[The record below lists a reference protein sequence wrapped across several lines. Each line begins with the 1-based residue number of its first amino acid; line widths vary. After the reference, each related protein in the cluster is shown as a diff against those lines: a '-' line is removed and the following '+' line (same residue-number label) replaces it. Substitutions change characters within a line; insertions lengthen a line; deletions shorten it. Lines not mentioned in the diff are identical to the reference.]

1 MNPEQLSDAMNELP
15 QELLEETQ
23 AARSRR
29 RPRWKPLAAAAACLL
44 LAAGAWALAGRPAE
58 PAPDPDLPV
67 LTIDRDYSGMGDY
80 PLSAEEFAAYD
91 GGPWREGMELAAL
104 PVFRN
109 TTRMDVANGFR
120 TGGGDYAQLRRTM
133 EQLAAA
139 AGADVAQAAV
149 EVRVP
154 DETVQAAMEAKY
166 GLDKP
171 VLEQYFTYLGDIVLR
186 FDFGPSLKQR
196 GRQVIDIIADGMKV
210 SAKLGLIAAFGAL
223 VVGIVLGA
231 VAALQRNKVIDKV
244 IMVITTAFVSMPSF
258 IAGALLLTIFAVSLH
273 LLPANG
279 AQKNGL
285 ILPVVTLGL
294 YPMAYITRL
303 TRSSMLDVLG
313 QDYIRTARAKGVPGF
328 KVIFGHALK
337 NSLIPVI
344 TYFGPMLAYIVTGSI
359 IVEQIFAVPGI
370 GRAFVNSITG
380 RDYPLIMGTTIILAC
395 LIIIM
400 NLVSDLLYKIVDPRI
415 ELD

>member
-1 MNPEQLSDAMNELP
+1 MNSKTLFYVLK
-15 QELLEETQ
+15 
-23 AARSRR
+23 RIG
-29 RPRWKPLAAAAACLL
+29 LAI
-44 LAAGAWALAGRPAE
+44 
-58 PAPDPDLPV
+58 
-67 LTIDRDYSGMGDY
+67 LTIWVVITITFFVMHAV
-80 PLSAEEFAAYD
+80 P
-91 GGPWREGMELAAL
+91 GGPFVGEKA
-104 PVFRN
+104 
-109 TTRMDVANGFR
+109 TTPA
-120 TGGGDYAQLRRTM
+120 
-133 EQLAAA
+133 
-139 AGADVAQAAV
+139 
-149 EVRVP
+149 
-154 DETVQAAMEAKY
+154 VQAAMEAKY

-231 VAALQRNKVIDKV
+231 VAALRRNKVIDKV

-285 ILPVVTLGL
+285 ILPVVTLAL

-359 IVEQIFAVPGI
+359 VVDQIFAVPGI

>member
-1 MNPEQLSDAMNELP
+1 MNSKTLFYVLK
-15 QELLEETQ
+15 
-23 AARSRR
+23 RIG
-29 RPRWKPLAAAAACLL
+29 LAI
-44 LAAGAWALAGRPAE
+44 
-58 PAPDPDLPV
+58 
-67 LTIDRDYSGMGDY
+67 LTIWVVITITFFVMHAD
-80 PLSAEEFAAYD
+80 P
-91 GGPWREGMELAAL
+91 GGPFVGEKA
-104 PVFRN
+104 
-109 TTRMDVANGFR
+109 TTPA
-120 TGGGDYAQLRRTM
+120 
-133 EQLAAA
+133 
-139 AGADVAQAAV
+139 
-149 EVRVP
+149 
-154 DETVQAAMEAKY
+154 VQAAMEAKY

-231 VAALQRNKVIDKV
+231 VAALRRNKVIDKV
-244 IMVITTAFVSMPSF
+244 IMVIATAFVGLPSC
-258 IAGALLLTIFAVSLH
+258 IAGAVLLTIFAVSLH

-285 ILPVVTLGL
+285 ILPVVTLAL

-359 IVEQIFAVPGI
+359 VVEQIFAVPGI

>member
-1 MNPEQLSDAMNELP
+1 MYSKTLFYVLK
-15 QELLEETQ
+15 
-23 AARSRR
+23 RIG
-29 RPRWKPLAAAAACLL
+29 LAI
-44 LAAGAWALAGRPAE
+44 
-58 PAPDPDLPV
+58 
-67 LTIDRDYSGMGDY
+67 LTIWVVITITFFVMHAV
-80 PLSAEEFAAYD
+80 P
-91 GGPWREGMELAAL
+91 GGPFVGEKA
-104 PVFRN
+104 
-109 TTRMDVANGFR
+109 TTPA
-120 TGGGDYAQLRRTM
+120 
-133 EQLAAA
+133 
-139 AGADVAQAAV
+139 
-149 EVRVP
+149 
-154 DETVQAAMEAKY
+154 VQAAMEAKY

-231 VAALQRNKVIDKV
+231 VAALRRNKVIDKV

-359 IVEQIFAVPGI
+359 VVEQIFAVPGI

>member
-1 MNPEQLSDAMNELP
+1 MNSKTLFYVLK
-15 QELLEETQ
+15 
-23 AARSRR
+23 RIG
-29 RPRWKPLAAAAACLL
+29 LAI
-44 LAAGAWALAGRPAE
+44 
-58 PAPDPDLPV
+58 
-67 LTIDRDYSGMGDY
+67 LTIWVVITITFFVMHAV
-80 PLSAEEFAAYD
+80 P
-91 GGPWREGMELAAL
+91 GGPFVGEKA
-104 PVFRN
+104 
-109 TTRMDVANGFR
+109 TTPA
-120 TGGGDYAQLRRTM
+120 
-133 EQLAAA
+133 
-139 AGADVAQAAV
+139 
-149 EVRVP
+149 
-154 DETVQAAMEAKY
+154 VQAAMEAKY

-344 TYFGPMLAYIVTGSI
+344 TYFGPLLAYIVTGSI
-359 IVEQIFAVPGI
+359 VVEQIFAVPGI

>member
-1 MNPEQLSDAMNELP
+1 MNSKTLFYVLK
-15 QELLEETQ
+15 
-23 AARSRR
+23 RIG
-29 RPRWKPLAAAAACLL
+29 LAI
-44 LAAGAWALAGRPAE
+44 
-58 PAPDPDLPV
+58 
-67 LTIDRDYSGMGDY
+67 LTIWVVITITFFVMHAV
-80 PLSAEEFAAYD
+80 P
-91 GGPWREGMELAAL
+91 GGPFVGEKA
-104 PVFRN
+104 
-109 TTRMDVANGFR
+109 TTPA
-120 TGGGDYAQLRRTM
+120 
-133 EQLAAA
+133 
-139 AGADVAQAAV
+139 
-149 EVRVP
+149 
-154 DETVQAAMEAKY
+154 VQAAMEAKY

-231 VAALQRNKVIDKV
+231 VAALRRNKVIDKV

-285 ILPVVTLGL
+285 ILPVVTLAL
-294 YPMAYITRL
+294 SPMAYITRL

-359 IVEQIFAVPGI
+359 VVEQIFAVPGI

>member
-1 MNPEQLSDAMNELP
+1 MNSKTLFYVLK
-15 QELLEETQ
+15 
-23 AARSRR
+23 RIG
-29 RPRWKPLAAAAACLL
+29 LAI
-44 LAAGAWALAGRPAE
+44 
-58 PAPDPDLPV
+58 
-67 LTIDRDYSGMGDY
+67 LTIWVVITITFFVMHAV
-80 PLSAEEFAAYD
+80 P
-91 GGPWREGMELAAL
+91 GGPFVGEKA
-104 PVFRN
+104 
-109 TTRMDVANGFR
+109 TTPA
-120 TGGGDYAQLRRTM
+120 
-133 EQLAAA
+133 
-139 AGADVAQAAV
+139 
-149 EVRVP
+149 
-154 DETVQAAMEAKY
+154 VQAAMEAKY

-231 VAALQRNKVIDKV
+231 VAALRRYKVIDKV

-273 LLPANG
+273 VLPANG

-285 ILPVVTLGL
+285 ILPVVTLAL

-359 IVEQIFAVPGI
+359 VVEQIFAVPGI

>member
-1 MNPEQLSDAMNELP
+1 MNSKTLFYVLK
-15 QELLEETQ
+15 
-23 AARSRR
+23 RIG
-29 RPRWKPLAAAAACLL
+29 LAI
-44 LAAGAWALAGRPAE
+44 
-58 PAPDPDLPV
+58 
-67 LTIDRDYSGMGDY
+67 LTIWVVITITFFVMHAV
-80 PLSAEEFAAYD
+80 P
-91 GGPWREGMELAAL
+91 GGPFVGEKA
-104 PVFRN
+104 
-109 TTRMDVANGFR
+109 TTPA
-120 TGGGDYAQLRRTM
+120 
-133 EQLAAA
+133 
-139 AGADVAQAAV
+139 
-149 EVRVP
+149 
-154 DETVQAAMEAKY
+154 VQAAMEAKY

-231 VAALQRNKVIDKV
+231 VAALRRNKVIDKV

-328 KVIFGHALK
+328 KVIFGHALR

-359 IVEQIFAVPGI
+359 VVEQIFAVPGI

>member
-1 MNPEQLSDAMNELP
+1 MNSKTLFYVLK
-15 QELLEETQ
+15 
-23 AARSRR
+23 RIG
-29 RPRWKPLAAAAACLL
+29 LAI
-44 LAAGAWALAGRPAE
+44 
-58 PAPDPDLPV
+58 
-67 LTIDRDYSGMGDY
+67 LTIWVVITITFFVMHAV
-80 PLSAEEFAAYD
+80 P
-91 GGPWREGMELAAL
+91 GGPFVGEKA
-104 PVFRN
+104 
-109 TTRMDVANGFR
+109 TTPA
-120 TGGGDYAQLRRTM
+120 
-133 EQLAAA
+133 
-139 AGADVAQAAV
+139 
-149 EVRVP
+149 
-154 DETVQAAMEAKY
+154 VQAAMEAKY

-285 ILPVVTLGL
+285 ILPVVTLAL

-359 IVEQIFAVPGI
+359 VVDQIFAVPGI

>member
-1 MNPEQLSDAMNELP
+1 MNSKTLFYVLK
-15 QELLEETQ
+15 
-23 AARSRR
+23 RIG
-29 RPRWKPLAAAAACLL
+29 LAI
-44 LAAGAWALAGRPAE
+44 
-58 PAPDPDLPV
+58 
-67 LTIDRDYSGMGDY
+67 LTIWVVITITFFVMHAV
-80 PLSAEEFAAYD
+80 P
-91 GGPWREGMELAAL
+91 GGPFVGEKA
-104 PVFRN
+104 
-109 TTRMDVANGFR
+109 TTPA
-120 TGGGDYAQLRRTM
+120 
-133 EQLAAA
+133 
-139 AGADVAQAAV
+139 
-149 EVRVP
+149 
-154 DETVQAAMEAKY
+154 VQAAMEAKY

-231 VAALQRNKVIDKV
+231 VAALRRNKVIDKV

-258 IAGALLLTIFAVSLH
+258 IAGALPLTLFAVSLH

-285 ILPVVTLGL
+285 LLPVVTLAL

-359 IVEQIFAVPGI
+359 VVEQIFAVPGI

>member
-1 MNPEQLSDAMNELP
+1 MNSKTLFYVLK
-15 QELLEETQ
+15 
-23 AARSRR
+23 RIG
-29 RPRWKPLAAAAACLL
+29 LAI
-44 LAAGAWALAGRPAE
+44 
-58 PAPDPDLPV
+58 
-67 LTIDRDYSGMGDY
+67 LTIWVVITITFFVMHAV
-80 PLSAEEFAAYD
+80 P
-91 GGPWREGMELAAL
+91 GGPFVGEKA
-104 PVFRN
+104 
-109 TTRMDVANGFR
+109 TTPA
-120 TGGGDYAQLRRTM
+120 
-133 EQLAAA
+133 
-139 AGADVAQAAV
+139 
-149 EVRVP
+149 
-154 DETVQAAMEAKY
+154 VQAAMEAKY

-313 QDYIRTARAKGVPGF
+313 QDYIRTARAKGVPGC

-359 IVEQIFAVPGI
+359 VVEQIFAVPGI

>member
-1 MNPEQLSDAMNELP
+1 MNSKTLFYVLK
-15 QELLEETQ
+15 
-23 AARSRR
+23 RIG
-29 RPRWKPLAAAAACLL
+29 LAI
-44 LAAGAWALAGRPAE
+44 
-58 PAPDPDLPV
+58 
-67 LTIDRDYSGMGDY
+67 LTIWVVITITFFVMHAV
-80 PLSAEEFAAYD
+80 P
-91 GGPWREGMELAAL
+91 GGPFVGEKA
-104 PVFRN
+104 
-109 TTRMDVANGFR
+109 TTPA
-120 TGGGDYAQLRRTM
+120 
-133 EQLAAA
+133 
-139 AGADVAQAAV
+139 
-149 EVRVP
+149 
-154 DETVQAAMEAKY
+154 VQAAMEAKY

-231 VAALQRNKVIDKV
+231 VAALRRNKVIDKV

-359 IVEQIFAVPGI
+359 VVEQIFAVPGI
-370 GRAFVNSITG
+370 GRAFVNSITN

>member
-1 MNPEQLSDAMNELP
+1 MNSKTLFYVLK
-15 QELLEETQ
+15 
-23 AARSRR
+23 RIG
-29 RPRWKPLAAAAACLL
+29 LAI
-44 LAAGAWALAGRPAE
+44 
-58 PAPDPDLPV
+58 
-67 LTIDRDYSGMGDY
+67 LTIWVVITITFFVMHAV
-80 PLSAEEFAAYD
+80 P
-91 GGPWREGMELAAL
+91 GGPFVGEKA
-104 PVFRN
+104 
-109 TTRMDVANGFR
+109 TTPA
-120 TGGGDYAQLRRTM
+120 
-133 EQLAAA
+133 
-139 AGADVAQAAV
+139 
-149 EVRVP
+149 
-154 DETVQAAMEAKY
+154 VQAAMEAKY

-210 SAKLGLIAAFGAL
+210 LAKLGLIAAFGAL

-231 VAALQRNKVIDKV
+231 VAALRRNKVIDKV

-285 ILPVVTLGL
+285 ILPVVTLAL

-328 KVIFGHALK
+328 KVIFGHAIK

-359 IVEQIFAVPGI
+359 VVEQIFAVPGI

>member
-1 MNPEQLSDAMNELP
+1 MNSKTLFYVLK
-15 QELLEETQ
+15 
-23 AARSRR
+23 RIG
-29 RPRWKPLAAAAACLL
+29 LAI
-44 LAAGAWALAGRPAE
+44 
-58 PAPDPDLPV
+58 
-67 LTIDRDYSGMGDY
+67 LTIWVVITITFFVMHAV
-80 PLSAEEFAAYD
+80 P
-91 GGPWREGMELAAL
+91 GGPFVGEKA
-104 PVFRN
+104 
-109 TTRMDVANGFR
+109 TTPA
-120 TGGGDYAQLRRTM
+120 
-133 EQLAAA
+133 
-139 AGADVAQAAV
+139 
-149 EVRVP
+149 
-154 DETVQAAMEAKY
+154 VQAAMEAKY

-231 VAALQRNKVIDKV
+231 VAALRRNKVIDKV

-285 ILPVVTLGL
+285 IMPVVTLGL

-359 IVEQIFAVPGI
+359 VVEQIFAVPGI

>member
-1 MNPEQLSDAMNELP
+1 MNSKTLFYVLK
-15 QELLEETQ
+15 
-23 AARSRR
+23 RIG
-29 RPRWKPLAAAAACLL
+29 LAI
-44 LAAGAWALAGRPAE
+44 
-58 PAPDPDLPV
+58 
-67 LTIDRDYSGMGDY
+67 LTIWVVITITFFVMHAV
-80 PLSAEEFAAYD
+80 P
-91 GGPWREGMELAAL
+91 GGPFVGEKA
-104 PVFRN
+104 
-109 TTRMDVANGFR
+109 TTPA
-120 TGGGDYAQLRRTM
+120 
-133 EQLAAA
+133 
-139 AGADVAQAAV
+139 
-149 EVRVP
+149 
-154 DETVQAAMEAKY
+154 VQAAMEAKY

-231 VAALQRNKVIDKV
+231 VAALRRNKVIDKV

-359 IVEQIFAVPGI
+359 VVEQIFAVPGI

-395 LIIIM
+395 LIIM

>member
-1 MNPEQLSDAMNELP
+1 MNSKTLFYVLK
-15 QELLEETQ
+15 
-23 AARSRR
+23 RIG
-29 RPRWKPLAAAAACLL
+29 LAI
-44 LAAGAWALAGRPAE
+44 
-58 PAPDPDLPV
+58 
-67 LTIDRDYSGMGDY
+67 LTIWVVITITFFVMHAV
-80 PLSAEEFAAYD
+80 P
-91 GGPWREGMELAAL
+91 GGPFVGEKA
-104 PVFRN
+104 
-109 TTRMDVANGFR
+109 TTPA
-120 TGGGDYAQLRRTM
+120 
-133 EQLAAA
+133 
-139 AGADVAQAAV
+139 
-149 EVRVP
+149 
-154 DETVQAAMEAKY
+154 VQAAMEAKY

-231 VAALQRNKVIDKV
+231 VAALQRNKVIDKI

-359 IVEQIFAVPGI
+359 VVEQIFAVPGI

>member
-1 MNPEQLSDAMNELP
+1 MNSKTLFYVLK
-15 QELLEETQ
+15 
-23 AARSRR
+23 RIG
-29 RPRWKPLAAAAACLL
+29 LAI
-44 LAAGAWALAGRPAE
+44 
-58 PAPDPDLPV
+58 
-67 LTIDRDYSGMGDY
+67 LTIWVVITITFFVMHAV
-80 PLSAEEFAAYD
+80 P
-91 GGPWREGMELAAL
+91 GGPFVGEKA
-104 PVFRN
+104 
-109 TTRMDVANGFR
+109 TTPA
-120 TGGGDYAQLRRTM
+120 
-133 EQLAAA
+133 
-139 AGADVAQAAV
+139 
-149 EVRVP
+149 
-154 DETVQAAMEAKY
+154 VQAAMEAKY

-210 SAKLGLIAAFGAL
+210 SAQLGLIAAFGAL

-359 IVEQIFAVPGI
+359 VVEQIFAVPGI

>member
-1 MNPEQLSDAMNELP
+1 MVTGSLGI
-15 QELLEETQ
+15 TQ
-23 AARSRR
+23 S
-29 RPRWKPLAAAAACLL
+29 
-44 LAAGAWALAGRPAE
+44 
-58 PAPDPDLPV
+58 
-67 LTIDRDYSGMGDY
+67 SGLVMHAV
-80 PLSAEEFAAYD
+80 P
-91 GGPWREGMELAAL
+91 GGPFVGEKA
-104 PVFRN
+104 
-109 TTRMDVANGFR
+109 TTPA
-120 TGGGDYAQLRRTM
+120 
-133 EQLAAA
+133 
-139 AGADVAQAAV
+139 
-149 EVRVP
+149 
-154 DETVQAAMEAKY
+154 VQAAMEAKY

-196 GRQVIDIIADGMKV
+196 GRRVIDIIADGMKV

-231 VAALQRNKVIDKV
+231 VAALRRNKVIDKV

-285 ILPVVTLGL
+285 ILPVVTLAL

-359 IVEQIFAVPGI
+359 VVEQIFAVPGI

>member
-1 MNPEQLSDAMNELP
+1 MNSKTLFYVLK
-15 QELLEETQ
+15 
-23 AARSRR
+23 RIG
-29 RPRWKPLAAAAACLL
+29 LAI
-44 LAAGAWALAGRPAE
+44 
-58 PAPDPDLPV
+58 
-67 LTIDRDYSGMGDY
+67 LTIWVVITITFFVMHAV
-80 PLSAEEFAAYD
+80 P
-91 GGPWREGMELAAL
+91 GGPFVSEKA
-104 PVFRN
+104 
-109 TTRMDVANGFR
+109 TTPA
-120 TGGGDYAQLRRTM
+120 
-133 EQLAAA
+133 
-139 AGADVAQAAV
+139 
-149 EVRVP
+149 
-154 DETVQAAMEAKY
+154 VQAAMEAKY

-231 VAALQRNKVIDKV
+231 VAALRRNKVIDKV

-285 ILPVVTLGL
+285 ILPVVTLAL

-359 IVEQIFAVPGI
+359 VVEQIFAVPGI